1 MNNGYSR
8 IRSKSIDFADPSQTA
23 KQLPPESQVPKDT
36 SKPHSSTQE
45 QEQEQE
51 DGGWEIFGVILERSR
66 SVSSALPSSHKA
78 EKQRAL
84 LLHSAAIKRTFSMR
98 RSSSMSGG
106 YYCRIHHQSAGCIAE
121 NDENLQ
127 RRSVKRRGNILKACM
142 RLLGL

>member
-23 KQLPPESQVPKDT
+23 KQLPPEPKST
-36 SKPHSSTQE
+36 SKTHSSTQE
-45 QEQEQE
+45 QEQE
-51 DGGWEIFGVILERSR
+51 DGDWEIFGVILERSR
-66 SVSSALPSSHKA
+66 SVSSALPSTHKP

-84 LLHSAAIKRTFSMR
+84 LLHSASIKRTFSMR